1 MIDKVYELFRKLN
14 SIPRPSHHE
23 ERVADF
29 LCQYAE
35 SLGLDYDRD
44 KENCVVIRKP
54 ATPGYEQAEPVVLLN
69 HMDMVAV
76 GDPATRSQF
85 DPLNDGI
92 EAYVEDG
99 WMKAH
104 GTSLGADN
112 GMGLSMALAVL
123 SDDTLV
129 HGPLEVLTTTN
140 EEDGMTGAAA
150 MATDFVK
157 GRKVINLDSEDYDTI
172 TVGAAGAYLQVATF
186 PIERTKTPEGLKF
199 FRLIVSGGQGGHSGV
214 DINKNRLNAIK
225 QVCQFIYAYKYI
237 PHTEDSRDPDSHEPQ
252 QEVLYLSELNGGSAN
267 ASIPSECSA
276 VIGVPVEEAQEFVE
290 QFEFRKMQMERLHAL
305 FEPRMKI
312 SLEEVDAPETVIKD
326 DHCISI
332 VIENLPYGPLRMHDE
347 MPGTVMTSN
356 NVGVVRTT
364 EDTITV
370 SCHTRSFS
378 DEEMVD
384 VAESISNHFKTFGAE
399 VEVIMN
405 TPGWQENPHSD
416 YLKLVDQ
423 TFLDVLGFSPRK
435 VAMHFVLEAGYYVQ
449 KFPGIEIACIGPRII
464 EPHSTKERVE
474 LSTVVDIYKVL
485 VELLKRL
492 AV

>member
-1 MIDKVYELFRKLN
+1 M
-14 SIPRPSHHE
+14 
-23 ERVADF
+23 
-29 LCQYAE
+29 
-35 SLGLDYDRD
+35 
-44 KENCVVIRKP
+44 
-54 ATPGYEQAEPVVLLN
+54 
-69 HMDMVAV
+69 
-76 GDPATRSQF
+76 
-85 DPLNDGI
+85 
-92 EAYVEDG
+92 
-99 WMKAH
+99 
-104 GTSLGADN
+104 
-112 GMGLSMALAVL
+112 
-123 SDDTLV
+123 
-129 HGPLEVLTTTN
+129 
-140 EEDGMTGAAA
+140 
-150 MATDFVK
+150 
-157 GRKVINLDSEDYDTI
+157 
-172 TVGAAGAYLQVATF
+172 
-186 PIERTKTPEGLKF
+186 
-199 FRLIVSGGQGGHSGV
+199 
-214 DINKNRLNAIK
+214 
-225 QVCQFIYAYKYI
+225 
-237 PHTEDSRDPDSHEPQ
+237 
-252 QEVLYLSELNGGSAN
+252 
-267 ASIPSECSA
+267 
-276 VIGVPVEEAQEFVE
+276 EEAQEFVE

-384 VAESISNHFKTFGAE
+384 VAESISNHFMAFGAE

-474 LSTVVDIYKVL
+474 LSTVDDIYKVL

-492 AV
+492 AM